1 MVAGWR
7 RGRLKPWGC
16 FVAAALLLWPFGAQG
31 FRKVRAGEEAP
42 AFSVKTV
49 DGGEVSLGAL
59 RGKAV
64 VLAFLRIDQEK
75 SAKAARALADLRKT
89 FGEDR
94 VAVVGIVL
102 NPDAGDPK
110 AWAEGLGVSFPL
122 GLDPQR
128 EVYGAYGVLVAP
140 STGVIDPA
148 GRFVEEV
155 GGYTA
160 SYRDDVERLVRRAL
174 GEAVEEPGA
183 EAVAPAKTPER
194 KAAERHLQKAKIL
207 LKRKMTR
214 KALEAARAA
223 VEADDAFGEA
233 HALLGRLLLEES
245 ADNADQAEVHFRKAL
260 QANPRS
266 LEAKLGL
273 ARVLSLRGD
282 AEGAARILEEAA
294 RITPKPERVYYELGR
309 VYEGAERYKEA
320 VEAYRKALERLL
332 R

>member
-1 MVAGWR
+1 MAGGLR
-7 RGRLKPWGC
+7 RGCWMKAGGC
-16 FVAAALLLWPFGAQG
+16 FVAAALLLWPAGARG
-31 FRKVRAGEEAP
+31 FRKVHPGEEAP

-49 DGGEVSLGAL
+49 DGQEVSLEAL

-64 VLAFLRIDQEK
+64 VLTFLRIGQEK
-75 SAKAARALADLRKT
+75 SAKAAQALADLLKT
-89 FGEDR
+89 FGGR
-94 VAVVGIVL
+94 MAAVGIVL
-102 NPDAGDPK
+102 NPDEGDPK
-110 AWAEGLGVSFPL
+110 AWAERLGVPFPL

-140 STGVIDPA
+140 STGVIDPN

-160 SYRDDVERLVRRAL
+160 SYRDDVERLVRKAL
-174 GEAVEEPGA
+174 GEEVEEPEA
-183 EAVAPAKTPER
+183 EAKVPEKSPER
-194 KAAERHLQKAKIL
+194 KAAERHLQQARIL
-207 LKRKMTR
+207 LKRKMR
-214 KALEAARAA
+214 KKALEAVRAA
-223 VEADDAFGEA
+223 VEADGSYGEA

-245 ADNADQAEVHFRKAL
+245 PDNAEQAEVHFRKAL
-260 QANPRS
+260 EANPRS

-273 ARVLSLRGD
+273 ARVLSVRGD
-282 AEGAARILEEAA
+282 AEGAARILKEAA

-309 VYEGAERYKEA
+309 VYEEAERYKEA